1 MSDKSLAD
9 IVTQVQSQA
18 RYFRA
23 VLDLADAVDGVTKLD
38 QLRAEADA
46 RLAAKGEEE
55 ARAAA
60 RLDNIMAQIE
70 GANSKVAQAKAEA
83 DSIVANAMRQ
93 AGQIASDAQDSARKI
108 LEVAKIDADGI
119 GRDAR
124 QAAKDAR
131 DGLAS
136 LKADSEKAAADLDAM
151 RAELATTS
159 KQLADVKAAIAA
171 ALKV

>member
-23 VLDLADAVDGVTKLD
+23 VLDLADAVDGVVKLD

-46 RLAAKGEEE
+46 RLSAKGEEE

-151 RAELATTS
+151 RADLAATS